1 VTPESDP
8 APATE
13 VCGVSREQAEL
24 IRAAQRGDQEAFER
38 LVRSYDRGVLRLA
51 WNVLR
56 SVEDAQEVYQETFLR
71 AYRNL
76 GSFRADSNFQTWLY
90 RIAWNLCL
98 DYLRKR
104 KTCREENAGGD
115 GADGF
120 RSPLETVAEQRPEA
134 DPQRML
140 VNRVAAG
147 RIRQALDRLTP
158 RERMVFELRHFHG
171 LRLRAI
177 AEIAGSSEE
186 AVKTCLFRAT
196 QKLRAAL
203 GDLI

>member
-1 VTPESDP
+1 VTPEPDA

-13 VCGVSREQAEL
+13 VGGVSREQAEL

-38 LVRSYDRGVLRLA
+38 LVRGHDRGVLRLA
-51 WNVLR
+51 WNMLR

-76 GSFRADSNFQTWLY
+76 SSFRADSNFQTWLY

-104 KTCREENAGGD
+104 KTSREEQAGGD
-115 GADGF
+115 SGDGF

-134 DPQRML
+134 DPERVL
-140 VNRVAAG
+140 VNRVAAE
-147 RIRQALDRLTP
+147 RIRQALERLTP
-158 RERMVFELRHFHG
+158 RERMVFELRHFQG
-171 LRLRAI
+171 LRLKTI
-177 AEIAGSSEE
+177 GEIAGSSEE

>member
-1 VTPESDP
+1 
-8 APATE
+8 
-13 VCGVSREQAEL
+13 L